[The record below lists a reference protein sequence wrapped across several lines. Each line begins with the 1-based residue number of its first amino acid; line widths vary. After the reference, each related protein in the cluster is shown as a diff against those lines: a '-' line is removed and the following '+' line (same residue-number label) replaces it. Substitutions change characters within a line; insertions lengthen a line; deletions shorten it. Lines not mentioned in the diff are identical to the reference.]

1 MVRPRLQARQ
11 AELAQ
16 QPGHAALVKMSP
28 RNARR
33 SSPADQCSANALRR
47 PSLDQALGSQCPSV
61 QPFARRSTPADAQAA
76 TQSPSR
82 QHHLRCSDAPSR
94 TASAGPS
101 HWLSPPRRAA
111 TSSSSA
117 IPNRRRTTSASSIF
131 TASERNSA
139 ADRSRRVIS
148 TALPIMRTPSNRV
161 HSESEF
167 RRFGNPPGESELMAA
182 GITRSRFSGP
192 AKSAKCL
199 KTLADPTRF
208 ERATFAF
215 GGRRS
220 IQLSYG
226 SVPASIARNRAGS
239 KRRAQSCRLSHSAA
253 ARSAPDGNGASG
265 WQIQARISSIGVTRC
280 RSRNRRW

>member
-1 MVRPRLQARQ
+1 MRDDLHPQINAAPTHYAVLLWIRPLDHNVLQFSH
-11 AELAQ
+11 LLVAQ
-16 QPGHAALVKMSP
+16 
-28 RNARR
+28 RR
-33 SSPADQCSANALRR
+33 
-47 PSLDQALGSQCPSV
+47 
-61 QPFARRSTPADAQAA
+61 PADAQAA

-215 GGRRS
+215 GGWFW
-220 IQLSYG
+220 G
-226 SVPASIARNRAGS
+226 FAGG
-239 KRRAQSCRLSHSAA
+239 C
-253 ARSAPDGNGASG
+253 
-265 WQIQARISSIGVTRC
+265 
-280 RSRNRRW
+280 